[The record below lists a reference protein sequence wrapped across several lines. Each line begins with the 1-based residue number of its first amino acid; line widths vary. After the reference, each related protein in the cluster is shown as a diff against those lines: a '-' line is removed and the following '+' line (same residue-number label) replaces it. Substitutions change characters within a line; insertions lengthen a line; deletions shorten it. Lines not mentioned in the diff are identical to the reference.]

1 MRPLAVLLGI
11 LTGSIVT
18 IAISLSMVLIIFLIL
33 SHEHEQIDAE
43 LGALLESVALFSA
56 LAAIAFASFL
66 GEIRER
72 RWRRYAQ
79 AGLVLGLAVAAW
91 IYWPRA

>member
-33 SHEHEQIDAE
+33 HHQHEQLDME
-43 LGALLESVALFSA
+43 MGALLQSCALFA
-56 LAAIAFASFL
+56 VLAAIAFASFL
-66 GEIRER
+66 GEVRER

-79 AGLVLGLAVAAW
+79 AGLVLGLALAAW
-91 IYWPRA
+91 VYWPRR